1 MKCHICGQPATGQCQ
16 TCSKFY
22 CADHGDRVC
31 QPCQE
36 RRHTPSTAGGA
47 DPSGEIAIGQDRSP
61 QSSRVSYP
69 DIKGQPLQRVIGVG
83 QTARHGETEGT
94 LVELEFLEFYEDGFV
109 PEDGFVA
116 NFTLK
121 DWGSGSTHQA
131 GLPVLGIIRI
141 PTFYVKAADDQGN
154 VYESWRASRR
164 GTRGQWRQVHHFAPA
179 LASSARLLHV
189 SIDEIQWMA
198 AHEPGVRSAGVR
210 SVIEPGPWEFDVP
223 LE

>member
-1 MKCHICGQPATGQCQ
+1 MNCHICADPAMGQCQ

-22 CADHGDRVC
+22 CADHVDRVC
-31 QPCQE
+31 QPCQK
-36 RRHTPSTAGGA
+36 RSHTISTAGGA
-47 DPSGEIAIGQDRSP
+47 DPSGDIAIGQDRSP

-83 QTARHGETEGT
+83 QTARHGETEVT
-94 LVELEFLEFYEDGFV
+94 LVDLEFLEFYEDGFV

-121 DWGSGSTHQA
+121 DLGSGSTSQA
-131 GLPVLGIIRI
+131 AFPLPGVILD

-154 VYESWRASRR
+154 IYESWRTRSGGSRSS
-164 GTRGQWRQVHHFAPA
+164 WRQTRHFAPA
-179 LASSARLLHV
+179 LPSSARLLHV
-189 SIDEIQWMA
+189 SIDEILWMPNG
-198 AHEPGVRSAGVR
+198 PGVRAGIEHAG
-210 SVIEPGPWEFDVP
+210 IEPGPWEFDIP